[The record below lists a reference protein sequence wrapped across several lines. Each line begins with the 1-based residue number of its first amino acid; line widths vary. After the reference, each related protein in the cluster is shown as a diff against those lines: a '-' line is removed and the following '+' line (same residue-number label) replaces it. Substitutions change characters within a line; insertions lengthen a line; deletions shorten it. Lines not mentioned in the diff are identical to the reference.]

1 MNSAT
6 ASPVETVLRDELAR
20 EDRALG
26 GVAPVLGH
34 VLAGSGNALLNDAIV
49 ARVRGMLND
58 LANQFASRLC
68 SQSDEESR
76 SAPPLRPSIDTL
88 SDQLARDA
96 PILASLHATAIEGI
110 LTERLDQRS
119 SVDPVLSPLM
129 QELIASQDAAT
140 GETAMQAL
148 AAQSRFMQGQRR
160 MQQPVLELSSETLE
174 RALRIWA
181 RATPVEHEPRV
192 MQAMRQLKAEYDEAQ
207 TRTGLLA
214 RLVSSMRTGVVA
226 ALDLEHAGLALFA
239 SALASQSGQSRER
252 AILACHDAQVARLA
266 VSLRAVGLDAAAI
279 ERQFTALDPA
289 VRLPRGLEAVSTDIA
304 RAMLHDSLAQS
315 MQVTGL

>member
-6 ASPVETVLRDELAR
+6 VNPVETVLRDELAR
-20 EDRALG
+20 ADRALG

-34 VLAGSGNALLNDAIV
+34 VLAGSGHSLVSDAVV

-58 LANQFASRLC
+58 LAGQFVERLAAQAGEEAADKMIDFASVDAL
-68 SQSDEESR
+68 
-76 SAPPLRPSIDTL
+76 A
-88 SDQLARDA
+88 DQLANDV
-96 PILASLHATAIEGI
+96 PILATLHATAMEGL

-119 SVDPVLSPLM
+119 NVDPVLSPLM

-174 RALRIWA
+174 RALRIWV
-181 RATPVEHEPRV
+181 RATPVENEPRV
-192 MQAMRQLKAEYDEAQ
+192 TQAMRQLKAEYDEAQ
-207 TRTGLLA
+207 TRTGLFA
-214 RLVSSMRTGVVA
+214 RLVSSMRSGVVA
-226 ALDLEHAGLALFA
+226 ALELQHAGLAIFV

-252 AILACHDAQVARLA
+252 AILACHDDQAARLA
-266 VSLRAVGLDAAAI
+266 VSLRAVGLDAEAI
-279 ERQFTALDPA
+279 ERQFVALDPA
-289 VRLPRGLEAVSTDIA
+289 VRLPRGFEDVSTDNA
-304 RAMLHDSLAQS
+304 RAMLQDSLSQVHQS
-315 MQVTGL
+315 AGR